1 MLLEKL
7 LSTVLNVFFMEAG
20 HDIRR
25 FVADDLCN
33 SDLEECVNMEVLA
46 RKAGFVKQSFQAS
59 KIGYLSCNNKSDW
72 DSIDFTVLFDAY
84 LCYTL

>member
-1 MLLEKL
+1 MAKDHFYFLGFELSKKRQMLLEKL

-33 SDLEECVNMEVLA
+33 SDLEECVNMVLCWQG
-46 RKAGFVKQSFQAS
+46 RLDLLSSHS
-59 KIGYLSCNNKSDW
+59 KHLKLV
-72 DSIDFTVLFDAY
+72 T
-84 LCYTL
+84 